1 MKIWLSLLALLT
13 WFGTGVSHAQQPYAD
28 QLPKEARYDQR
39 VTMNLPAGIDLKTYI
54 KELAGT
60 IGLQPIL
67 ENVPEQPVN
76 RPLNDVKFR
85 DAWNVTMALG
95 NFQFELLEKNVVVV
109 SSPETIT
116 RLRALNANAA
126 TLPSSSSNAA
136 INLDFGVGRTLEEA
150 VRAVVSIAKLQMIPV
165 NIPSRTIDYNLK
177 GLSLRVAWNVLL
189 SLGDLDYYIVSND
202 IVTVGASSAIDLLR
216 PKPPEVKPPPVVVAP
231 PPPVA
236 VKPELEVFLETQ
248 KVQFVG
254 FVTSSA
260 VRKAVF
266 QTAQGIKV
274 VEIGAEIIKDSKV
287 TLKSFSETEAVLSLG
302 DQSMTLKIQKP

>member
-13 WFGTGVSHAQQPYAD
+13 WFGASISYAQQPYAD

-67 ENVPEQPVN
+67 ENVPELPIN

-109 SSPETIT
+109 SSPEIIT
-116 RLRALNANAA
+116 RLRALNANPA
-126 TLPSSSSNAA
+126 TLPSSASSAA
-136 INLDFGVGRTLEEA
+136 VNLNFQAGKNLEDV
-150 VRAVVSIAKLQMIPV
+150 VRAIVAIAKLQMIPV
-165 NIPSRTIDYNLK
+165 NIPSRTVDYNLK
-177 GLSLRVAWNVLL
+177 GLSLKVAWNVVLA
-189 SLGDLDYYIVSND
+189 LGELDYYIVSND
-202 IVTVGASSAIDLLR
+202 IVTVGAASAIDLLR
-216 PKPPEVKPPPVVVAP
+216 PKPVEVKPEPVVVV

-236 VKPELEVFLETQ
+236 VRPEIEVFVETQ
-248 KVQFVG
+248 KVLFVG
-254 FVTSSA
+254 FVTSTA

-274 VEIGAEIIKDSKV
+274 VEIGAEIFKDSKV
-287 TLKSFSETEAVLSLG
+287 TLKSFTETEAILSLG
-302 DQSMTLKIQKP
+302 DQSITLKIQKP